1 MFFKNK
7 MLLLV
12 KQSHLPSETL
22 VHIDGEAGGWEE
34 KREKVN
40 SHLLGENSGSATFCL
55 ILFAKQDKGK
65 SKITDSKRLVTRDKH
80 SDSTQ
85 RSAGST
91 K

>member
-12 KQSHLPSETL
+12 NRHLPSETL

-34 KREKVN
+34 KRETVN
-40 SHLLGENSGSATFCL
+40 SYFLGENSGSATFCL
-55 ILFAKQDKGK
+55 ILFVKQDKGK
-65 SKITDSKRLVTRDKH
+65 SKITDSKRLITQDKH